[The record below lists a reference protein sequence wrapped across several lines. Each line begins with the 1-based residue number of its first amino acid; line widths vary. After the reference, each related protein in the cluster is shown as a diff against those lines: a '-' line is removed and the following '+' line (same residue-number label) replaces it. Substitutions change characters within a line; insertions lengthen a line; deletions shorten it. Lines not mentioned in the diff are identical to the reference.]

1 MTTRPRPTRRPL
13 SAESPSE
20 GVFQVVVESCVY
32 AGSSQRFLPE
42 RALERKARL
51 RSATLYKAREPLS
64 ARTRQRVA

>member
-1 MTTRPRPTRRPL
+1 MTTRPKPTRRPMP
-13 SAESPSE
+13 AEPPSE

-32 AGSSQRFLPE
+32 TRSSQRFVPE

-51 RSATLYKAREPLS
+51 RSATLYKTREAVT

>member
-1 MTTRPRPTRRPL
+1 MTTRPRPTRRPMP
-13 SAESPSE
+13 AEPPSD

-32 AGSSQRFLPE
+32 TGSSQRFLPE

-51 RSATLYKAREPLS
+51 RSATLYKAREPVS